1 MKRTSLFLVVCSVLA
16 SLASLRAYIAHLND
30 GAASQ
35 LELLSELSWRWAGE
49 ERFGGLSGLEI
60 SEDGTKLIAV
70 SDRPMLVFAKVRRQG
85 DSIVG
90 IQNMEIVRP
99 RTPGS
104 MNYHDEVNSDLEA
117 LALEKNGRLWVSTEN
132 YHDVEYFNPGEYTA
146 NHIDYETETQ
156 AFRSLPYNQG
166 LEALSLD
173 PQGRVIAIPETWPEN
188 SFPILRLEKG
198 EWSVSGEIRK
208 SGSYVPVGA
217 DTGPDGHLYLLERRF
232 VWGIGFSNRVRRFAF
247 VEDRIVETDI
257 LLQTKIRT
265 HGNLEGIA
273 VWSDASNAIRLTMV
287 SDDNF
292 RTFLDTEIVEYRW
305 NELRR

>member
-1 MKRTSLFLVVCSVLA
+1 
-16 SLASLRAYIAHLND
+16 
-30 GAASQ
+30 
-35 LELLSELSWRWAGE
+35 
-49 ERFGGLSGLEI
+49 
-60 SEDGTKLIAV
+60 
-70 SDRPMLVFAKVRRQG
+70 MLVFAKVRRQG

-232 VWGIGFSNRVRRFAF
+232 VWGIGFSNRGGGGGVRRFAF

>member
-1 MKRTSLFLVVCSVLA
+1 MKRTSLLILVCSALV

-30 GAASQ
+30 GAVSQ
-35 LELLSELSWRWAGE
+35 LELLSELSWRWPGE

-70 SDRPMLVFAKVRRQG
+70 SDRPVLVFAKVQRQG

-90 IQNMEIVRP
+90 IRNIEIVRP

-173 PQGRVIAIPETWPEN
+173 PRGRVIAIPETWPGN
-188 SFPILRLEKG
+188 SFPVFRLENG

-232 VWGIGFSNRVRRFAF
+232 AWGIGFSNRVRRFAF
-247 VEDRIVETDI
+247 VEDKIVETDT

-292 RTFLDTEIVEYRW
+292 RMFLDTEIVEYRW
-305 NELRR
+305 NEQRR

>member
-35 LELLSELSWRWAGE
+35 LELLSELSWRWPGE

-188 SFPILRLEKG
+188 SFPIFRLEKG

-232 VWGIGFSNRVRRFAF
+232 VWGISFSNRVRRFAF